1 MRWFDKRDRSLTEGL
16 RQDWS
21 TQEGAF
27 RLLRIHFTSQDLTR
41 TTLADEPDPMWEV
54 LLSLHQL
61 QGRDGA
67 GQYGYWRERTR
78 RQFPRPAER
87 LLHLTPPRG
96 YSPDFLT
103 PPPADGS
110 FDDAVERVLSTA
122 PRRIN
127 RELEMIQRPGSS
139 WTRDLAVGR
148 ADAVKGLGQSLRAYH
163 RHAIA
168 PYWDSIRT
176 SVRSNLHQQVSRLT
190 SAGVDDLLSNLH
202 PSITWERPVLKITGF
217 AERDLHLDGR
227 GLRLQP
233 SVFCWR
239 MPTKL
244 RDPQLSPV
252 LVYPVRE
259 TPGMLHLTSAES
271 RTEPLAA
278 LLGATRASALA
289 AIAQVC
295 TTTELA
301 RRCEISLAGASRQ
314 AGILR
319 EAGLITTRRAGQAV
333 LHDLTP
339 LGKALLDGSDLPI
352 HSL

>member
-1 MRWFDKRDRSLTEGL
+1 M
-16 RQDWS
+16 
-21 TQEGAF
+21 
-27 RLLRIHFTSQDLTR
+27 LRIHFTSQDLTR
-41 TTLADEPDPMWEV
+41 TTLAEEPDPLWEV

-78 RQFPRPAER
+78 RQFPRHAER

-103 PPPADGS
+103 PPPAGGS
-110 FDDAVERVLSTA
+110 FDDAVEQVLSTA
-122 PRRIN
+122 PRRMN
-127 RELEMIQRPGSS
+127 QELEMVRRPGSS

-148 ADAVKGLGQSLRAYH
+148 RDAVNGLGQSLRIYH

-168 PYWDSIRT
+168 PYWDSIRA
-176 SVRSNLHQQVSRLT
+176 SVRGDLHQQVSRLT
-190 SAGVDDLLSNLH
+190 TSGVDDLLSNLH
-202 PSITWERPVLKITGF
+202 PAVRWERPVLKIMGF
-217 AERDLHLDGR
+217 AERDLHLEGR

-239 MPTKL
+239 TPTKL

-259 TPGMLHLTSAES
+259 APGMLHLTSVES

-278 LLGATRASALA
+278 LLGSTRASALA
-289 AIAQVC
+289 AISDVC

-301 RRCEISLAGASRQ
+301 RRCDISLAGASRQ

>member
-1 MRWFDKRDRSLTEGL
+1 
-16 RQDWS
+16 
-21 TQEGAF
+21 
-27 RLLRIHFTSQDLTR
+27 LLRIHFTSQDLTR
-41 TTLADEPDPMWEV
+41 TTLAEEPDPLWEV

-78 RQFPRPAER
+78 RQFPRHAER
-87 LLHLTPPRG
+87 LLHLAPPRG

-103 PPPADGS
+103 PPPAGGS
-110 FDDAVERVLSTA
+110 FDDAVEQVLSTA
-122 PRRIN
+122 PRRVN
-127 RELEMIQRPGSS
+127 QELEMVRRPGSS

-148 ADAVKGLGQSLRAYH
+148 RDAVKGLGQSLRVYH

-168 PYWDSIRT
+168 PYWDSIRI
-176 SVRSNLHQQVSRLT
+176 SVRSDLHQQVSRLT
-190 SAGVDDLLSNLH
+190 SSGVDEMLSNLH
-202 PSITWERPVLKITGF
+202 PAVKWERPVLKVMGF
-217 AERDLHLDGR
+217 AERDLHLEGR

-239 MPTKL
+239 TPTKL

-252 LVYPVRE
+252 LVYPVRQ
-259 TPGMLHLTSAES
+259 TPGMLNLASEGS

-278 LLGATRASALA
+278 LLGTTRASALA
-289 AIAQVC
+289 AIADVC